1 MKKSLS
7 ESQEFDTQSQSIG
20 SQMSTISGTSDAE
33 FQRELTMLEIAQ
45 KEDKLDVVRK
55 SLESVNLPFPKIS
68 VLLDDNV
75 SQS

>member
-7 ESQEFDTQSQSIG
+7 ESQEFDSQSQSIG

-45 KEDKLDVVRK
+45 KEDKLDVLRK

>member
-7 ESQEFDTQSQSIG
+7 ESQEFDSQSQSIG
-20 SQMSTISGTSDAE
+20 SQMSTISGMSDAE

-45 KEDKLDVVRK
+45 KEDKLDVIRK

>member
-7 ESQEFDTQSQSIG
+7 ESQEFDSQSQSIG
-20 SQMSTISGTSDAE
+20 SQMSTISDAE
-33 FQRELTMLEIAQ
+33 FQHELTMLETAR
-45 KEDKLDVVRK
+45 KEEKLDFIRK
-55 SLESVNLPFPKIS
+55 SLESVNLPFPKIP

>member
-7 ESQEFDTQSQSIG
+7 ESQEFDSQSQSIG